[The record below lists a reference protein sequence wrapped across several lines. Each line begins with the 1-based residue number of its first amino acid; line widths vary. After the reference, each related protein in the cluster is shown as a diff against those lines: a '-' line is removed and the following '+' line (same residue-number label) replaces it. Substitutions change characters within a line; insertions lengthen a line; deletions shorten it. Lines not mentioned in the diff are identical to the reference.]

1 MPIDLW
7 TPQGVVPVG
16 TTLVGG
22 NKETG
27 SGIVSHRFTL
37 KAKDKFGVEHVTRVE
52 ILADKDTSKEQVED
66 MMANS
71 AEAFV
76 KEVREKYS
84 KRRPTADEKKEIGK
98 ILEDFR
104 KQAIKR
110 KESTNNTL
118 YYQVK

>member
-16 TTLVGG
+16 TTHLGY

-37 KAKDKFGVEHVTRVE
+37 KAKDKFGVEHTTRVE
-52 ILADKDTSKEQVED
+52 ILADKDTSKEHIED
-66 MMANS
+66 MMAKS
-71 AEAFV
+71 TESFI
-76 KEVREKYS
+76 KEVREKYD
-84 KRRPTADEKKEIGK
+84 KRRPNAEEKKEIGK
-98 ILEDFR
+98 ILNDFR
-104 KQAIKR
+104 KQSIKR
-110 KESTNNTL
+110 RESTNNTL

>member
-1 MPIDLW
+1 M
-7 TPQGVVPVG
+7 
-16 TTLVGG
+16 
-22 NKETG
+22 
-27 SGIVSHRFTL
+27 
-37 KAKDKFGVEHVTRVE
+37 KAKDKFGVEHATRVE
-52 ILADKDTSKEQVED
+52 ILADKDTSKEQIED